1 MTLEVFMEDRDTI
14 KLLKECDAGSK
25 MAVSSLDDIMDRVE
39 NENLKKLLNET
50 KAHHAKL
57 GNEIHSLLMEY
68 GCEEKDPNPMA
79 KSMSK
84 MKTGFM
90 MNMKEDSNETAAD
103 LITDG
108 CNMGIKSLY
117 KYMNQYPGANSR
129 VKDLCNRLISIE
141 DQLRKD
147 LRAYL

>member
-1 MTLEVFMEDRDTI
+1 MEDRDTI

-25 MAVSSLDDIMDRVE
+25 MAVTSLDEVLEKVE
-39 NENLKKLLNET
+39 NENLKKLLSET
-50 KAHHAKL
+50 KGHHEKL
-57 GNEIHSLLMEY
+57 GNEIHALLVEY
-68 GCEEKDPNPMA
+68 GSEEKEPNPMA
-79 KSMSK
+79 KGMAK
-84 MKTGFM
+84 MKTSMKMG
-90 MNMKEDSNETAAD
+90 MNDSDETVAD

-117 KYMNQYPGANSR
+117 KYLNQYPGANSK

-141 DQLRKD
+141 DQLRKE

>member
-1 MTLEVFMEDRDTI
+1 MEDRDTI

-25 MAVSSLDDIMDRVE
+25 MAVSSLDDVMDKIE
-39 NENLKKLLNET
+39 NENLQKLLNET
-50 KAHHAKL
+50 KDHHDKL
-57 GNEIHSLLMEY
+57 GNEIHSLLIEY
-68 GCEEKDPNPMA
+68 GCEEKDPHPMA

-90 MNMKEDSNETAAD
+90 MNMKDDTDETAAD

-117 KYMNQYPGANSR
+117 KYMNQYPGANQK

-141 DQLRKD
+141 DQLRKE

>member
-1 MTLEVFMEDRDTI
+1 MEDRDTI

-25 MAVSSLDDIMDRVE
+25 MAVSSLDDVMDKVE
-39 NENLKKLLNET
+39 NEDLKKLLNET
-50 KAHHAKL
+50 KDHHSKL

-79 KSMSK
+79 KGMSK
-84 MKTGFM
+84 MKTTFM
-90 MNMKEDSNETAAD
+90 MEMKENSDETAAD

-117 KYMNQYPGANSR
+117 KYMNQYPAANSK
-129 VKDLCNRLISIE
+129 VKDLCKRLISIE
-141 DQLRKD
+141 DQLRKE